1 MKPAPS
7 LLGLQGLGGLT
18 VRSADLHP
26 LPSGWGQEC
35 PAWDVKKPVRLVG
48 LPGGDLGRRH
58 GGLRMG

>member
-1 MKPAPS
+1 MKQAPP
-7 LLGLQGLGGLT
+7 LLGLQGNGGLT
-18 VRSADLHP
+18 VRYADLHP

-48 LPGGDLGRRH
+48 LHRGDLGRRG